1 MTSKD
6 DDDNLLDDSDEDRCI
21 AKSATNESQSRLTSS
36 RKRLQKHTFSETTS
50 APQIAESSFSA
61 HSVGSSGN
69 TGSKTEAVH
78 SRLVRNKNKELLN
91 ELSTCRLKSQSQPIS
106 DIVMKREKVPQNA
119 HYESED
125 DNILDDSDDEKMV
138 LDKKAVQS
146 EKGRLGSSS
155 SQKNGDRKSDQK
167 KKQHIEI
174 EKSRNTSDFYPQR
187 RPAQKSSDAP
197 VSLDNIINSDSSG
210 SNDDDLDCSENDGN
224 ESSSNEESEEEVGDD
239 EGEDQGDGDGD
250 GDDDV
255 EVMNRAVR
263 NSSRSSSASSSSSS
277 CTASSLARAVSL
289 FGPALTY
296 ALQKD
301 NYQHFLHILLNHAT
315 WSDSN
320 SNGKSTGN
328 SSSGNDK
335 GNGSSSG
342 SNIGKQTFK
351 SSGQM
356 HGKSTEFA
364 ICCHAINTARQTF
377 HTFLNKSQQ
386 AYPDNRHSADA
397 ITVDLF
403 KLLVFAV
410 EQGAYQCARLMLN
423 IPSYCDSNRRSSSS
437 ISSSSSS
444 SSSISMSMS
453 NSPAM
458 SHNHTHT
465 PGRSIYPPRLPST
478 TASTSSSSSS
488 SSLLFAR
495 LKRAVQ
501 ECGVYYSIDDL
512 LVTLRSHDT
521 NAEQRNVPYSYTK
534 IVLKAIQDEED
545 CLVPLLPP
553 SLVSLLPDANPRP
566 PSPPSTLPHFS
577 LLPPPPPSPFL
588 NSSILQ
594 EEIAIIIMTNNMIA
608 DENYLRSANERK
620 KEVRNMKQKRARII
634 STSLFGYALAGK
646 NREILHY
653 ICETFPFY
661 VYGELRGGGE
671 GEA

>member
-1 MTSKD
+1 MTSND
-6 DDDNLLDDSDEDRCI
+6 DDDNLLVDSDEDRSI

-61 HSVGSSGN
+61 HSLRSSGN
-69 TGSKTEAVH
+69 AGNKTEAVH
-78 SRLVRNKNKELLN
+78 SRLVRNKNKDLLN
-91 ELSTCRLKSQSQPIS
+91 ELSTCKLKSESQPIS
-106 DIVMKREKVPQNA
+106 DIMMKREKITQNTDLQ
-119 HYESED
+119 SDD
-125 DNILDDSDDEKMV
+125 DNILDDSEDEKIV
-138 LDKKAVQS
+138 LDEKAVKS
-146 EKGRLGSSS
+146 EKGRLVSSS
-155 SQKNGDRKSDQK
+155 SRKNSDRRSDQK
-167 KKQHIEI
+167 KKQNLEI

-187 RPAQKSSDAP
+187 KPAQKSSDVP

-210 SNDDDLDCSENDGN
+210 SNDDDFDCSENDGN
-224 ESSSNEESEEEVGDD
+224 ESSSNEEGEEEGDNQ
-239 EGEDQGDGDGD
+239 GEEEDDGDI
-250 GDDDV
+250 

-263 NSSRSSSASSSSSS
+263 KSSRSSSVPSSSSSS
-277 CTASSLARAVSL
+277 TASSLARAVSL

-301 NYQHFLHILLNHAT
+301 NYQHFLHILLNHTT

-320 SNGKSTGN
+320 SNGKS
-328 SSSGNDK
+328 SSSCTI
-335 GNGSSSG
+335 GSSSSSSSSSS

-351 SSGQM
+351 SSCQM

-364 ICCHAINTARQTF
+364 ICCSAISTARHTF

-386 AYPDNRHSADA
+386 AYPDIRPSADT

-410 EQGAYQCARLMLN
+410 EQGAHQCTRLMLN
-423 IPSYCDSNRRSSSS
+423 VPSYCDSNSSSS
-437 ISSSSSS
+437 
-444 SSSISMSMS
+444 S

-458 SHNHTHT
+458 STNYTHA

-478 TASTSSSSSS
+478 TASTSSSSS

-512 LVTLRSHDT
+512 LVTLRSYDT
-521 NAEQRNVPYSYTK
+521 DTEERNVPYSYTK

-553 SLVSLLPDANPRP
+553 LLASLLPIANPRP
-566 PSPPSTLPHFS
+566 PSPPSIFPHSS
-577 LLPPPPPSPFL
+577 LLPPPSPPSPFL
-588 NSSILQ
+588 NSSVFQ
-594 EEIAIIIMTNNMIA
+594 EEIAIIIMTNNIIS
-608 DENYLRSANERK
+608 DENCHRPANERK
-620 KEVRNMKQKRARII
+620 KEVRNIKQKRSRIT
-634 STSLFGYALAGK
+634 STSLFGYALAGE
-646 NREILHY
+646 NREILRY
-653 ICETFPFY
+653 VCETFPFY
-661 VYGELRGGGE
+661 VYGELREGGGE